1 MVRKTVA
8 VVYGGTSPEAE
19 ISRKSASAVMSA
31 LSRMGF
37 KAFGF
42 ELDRFLPLKLFE
54 TSPDIV
60 FPVVHGAPGEDGTLQ
75 GLLEIMGIPYV
86 GEDVRVSS
94 LCMDK
99 DLTKRVLS
107 SFGIA
112 VPNWITV
119 SKENIE
125 EVKRWE
131 DFPAVVKP
139 VSGGS
144 SVGLF
149 VVSDG
154 KELLSAVKS
163 LLKETERVMVESF
176 IPGREFT
183 CGFLTGEVLPPL
195 EIKPKNGIYDFESKY
210 VKDKTEFVPLGRE
223 LKERVQNLTRKVCK
237 ALGIEQLARVDFRY
251 NPAEDKLYLLEIN
264 TIPGMTETS
273 LLPKMAILAGYSFED
288 ILEKLISS
296 F

>member
-8 VVYGGTSPEAE
+8 VVYGGASPEAE
-19 ISRKSASAVMSA
+19 ISRKSASAVISA
-31 LSRMGF
+31 LSRMGV
-37 KAFGF
+37 KVFGF

-54 TSPDIV
+54 TSPEIV

-86 GEDVRVSS
+86 GEDVRVSA

-99 DLTKRVLS
+99 DLTKRVLL
-107 SFGIA
+107 SFGIS

-125 EVKRWE
+125 EVKGWA

-154 KELLSAVKS
+154 KGLLSAVKS
-163 LLKETERVMVESF
+163 LLKETERVMVERF

-195 EIKPKNGIYDFESKY
+195 EIKPKKGIYDFESKY
-210 VKDKTEFVPLGRE
+210 VKGKTEFVPLGGE
-223 LKERVQNLTRKVCK
+223 LKERVWNLTLKVCK

-273 LLPKMAILAGYSFED
+273 LLPKMANLAGYSFED